1 MMEMIGEILAVV
13 FSLNTFNAALRMSI
27 PLALGAMGGAFS
39 ERSGIIN
46 IGLEGML
53 LMGAFAGVL
62 GSYITGSAYIGVLNA
77 VVVGILTSLIFAVF
91 IIEFKAN
98 HVVAGVGLNILVLGF
113 TTWMMQLIWGTR
125 GASPSVESIPVIRI
139 FILEQIPIL
148 GRVLGVQ
155 SPFVYVTLLLI
166 GLGWFLMFK
175 TSTGLRI
182 RFTGEHPEAAD
193 TLGISVRKMK
203 YFSVL
208 LSGALCGLG
217 GAYLSLGH
225 LSQFSRDMTAGRGYM
240 ALAANIFGQWNP
252 LGGFGASLLFGYT
265 DALQMR
271 LQGLDL
277 PIAHNIIQM
286 LPYLLTIAV
295 LAGAVI
301 KSRPPDALGN
311 HYDSG

>member
-1 MMEMIGEILAVV
+1 MIEEVFQVI
-13 FSLNTFNAALRMSI
+13 FSLNTFNAALRLSI

-39 ERSGIIN
+39 ERAGIIN

-62 GSYITGSAYIGVLNA
+62 GSYVTGNPWLGVINA
-77 VVVGILTSLIFAVF
+77 IVAGTLAAWIFALFV
-91 IIEFKAN
+91 IKFKAN
-98 HVVAGVGLNILVLGF
+98 HVVAGVGINILAMGF
-113 TTWMMQLIWGTR
+113 TTWMMQMIWGTR
-125 GASPSVESIPVIRI
+125 GASPSVESIPAVVIY
-139 FILEQIPIL
+139 FVEDIPIL
-148 GRVLGVQ
+148 GRLLGIQ
-155 SPFVYVTLLLI
+155 SPFVYMMLVLI
-166 GLGWFLMFK
+166 GLGWLLMFK
-175 TSTGLRI
+175 TPLGLRI

-193 TLGISVRKMK
+193 SQGIDVNFMK

-225 LSQFSRDMTAGRGYM
+225 LSQFSRNMTAGRGYM

-252 LGGFGASLLFGYT
+252 LGGLAASLLFGFT

-277 PIAHNIIQM
+277 PLAHDLIQM

-301 KSRPPDALGN
+301 KSRPPAALGN
-311 HYDSG
+311 HYEPEE

>member
-1 MMEMIGEILAVV
+1 MIGEILSVI

-62 GSYITGSAYIGVLNA
+62 GSYVTGSAYMGVINA
-77 VVVGILTSLIFAVF
+77 VLAGTLTSLLFAVF

-113 TTWMMQLIWGTR
+113 TTWMMQIIWDTR
-125 GASPSVESIPVIRI
+125 GASPSVESVPAIRI
-139 FILEQIPIL
+139 HGLEEIQ
-148 GRVLGVQ
+148 VLGDLLGIQ
-155 SPFVYVTLLLI
+155 SPFVYITLLLI
-166 GLGWFLMFK
+166 ILGWIFLFK
-175 TSTGLRI
+175 TPLGLRI

-193 TLGISVRKMK
+193 TMGIGVRKIK
-203 YFSVL
+203 YLSVL

-225 LSQFSRDMTAGRGYM
+225 LSQFSQDMTAGRGYM

-252 LGGFGASLLFGYT
+252 LGGLGASLLFGYT

-277 PIAHNIIQM
+277 PIAHDLIQM

-301 KSRPPDALGN
+301 KSRPPAALGN
-311 HYDSG
+311 HYDPEK